1 MLPHSAALLLLCFG
15 IARGQAELDIAEA
28 KAIFRGNCAFCHGL
42 TGGGGRG
49 PNLMSGRFLH
59 GSTDGDIRNVI
70 RHGVPG
76 TNMPS
81 FDMQNDELDKLVHY
95 LRSLSG
101 SGAKETPVPGDPVKG
116 RQVYLSSGCPGCHRI
131 GNEGSVFGPDLTRI
145 GAGRSSEYIR
155 QSIVD
160 PSADIPPEFEGVT
173 VVTGDGERVTGV
185 RVNEDTFSVQLR
197 DMAQNF
203 RMFQKSEVREVKNE
217 PKSLMP
223 PYQPLSGS
231 ALQNLLAYLDTL
243 RGEIKT
249 GADVKKAG
257 GIR

>member
-1 MLPHSAALLLLCFG
+1 MPLPSAALLLLCLG
-15 IARGQAELDIAEA
+15 VAWGQAELDIAEG

-42 TGGGGRG
+42 TGSGGRG
-49 PNLMSGRFLH
+49 PNLISGRFLH
-59 GSTDGDIRNVI
+59 GSTDDDVRNVI
-70 RHGVPG
+70 RHGVAG

-81 FDMQNDELDKLVHY
+81 FEMRDDELDKLVQY
-95 LRSLSG
+95 IRGLSG
-101 SGAKETPVPGDPVKG
+101 SGAKEASVPGDPVRG

-131 GNEGSVFGPDLTRI
+131 GGEGSVLGPDLTRI
-145 GAGRSSEYIR
+145 GAGRSSDYIR

-173 VVTGDGERVTGV
+173 VVTGAGERVTGV

-203 RMFQKSEVREVKNE
+203 RMFQKSEVREVRHE

-223 PYQPLSGS
+223 PYQSLSGG

-243 RGEIKT
+243 RGEIRT
-249 GADVKKAG
+249 GADAKKAG